1 MVERGEERE
10 GREEEGGEREV
21 AGLEEIGREEDA
33 GGQEQGHRRS
43 ARGHARRDAA
53 RSEGAEAARREERES
68 RRARAREGEER
79 TESRATDRETGRAA
93 AAARIVALARRDGR
107 ELVEELREVGGIGR
121 IKERWRW
128 SVSPT
133 GEREQVVLFN
143 HGQEGG
149 QEDQEVRA
157 VILESQYGRGLY
169 YASAASKGRELSFYD
184 GVQVTREEYVELDEF
199 TGLRHTL
206 EIGGGGRVVNGL
218 RGGRLINGIHGV
230 TGMQYANTSRG
241 GAEANNADF
250 TGTAMVRVSASG
262 GVERGQPVLL
272 PYDWS
277 AAAWEEIDSKVV
289 GVCAYEEKGGGQGL
303 GDEGGT
309 FVVELATAL
318 RKGGLAAQLI
328 REARAGWGKGQG
340 RTELQVHMGNRRA
353 RAYYERL
360 GMRRCRWWE
369 EGRADEGPRLQGD
382 HGGSLYEPRAG
393 FQMMQVGP
401 EELEAQL
408 ARRGAARAPTA
419 GVEYVRATGVR
430 GLREAGLL
438 KGVRAMMARVYGGEE
453 WYVNDEEGEG
463 RVECLYEK
471 KRKGERRVKFVV
483 ARLVD
488 SDRWVATAAEAEETG
503 TEAEV
508 GVSGGPETP
517 TTAAGAAAATPEAA
531 AVAAAAAAQGTTSSA
546 TPAAAAVAVSAAA
559 PATAAVAVTVA
570 AAVAVPAAGPAAVPV
585 TAGVAVSGTDRQ
597 LGGEEC
603 GPVARPGDRQDEGRG
618 VSASGQEASTSGQR
632 VLTSGRGGVRQ
643 RTVDSQGRAG
653 DQAGGQHCGQ
663 GSECTTAL
671 GQEGEG
677 TGLGGG
683 EMEEEGRE
691 RKRRRVGQA
700 EGPEGERKGGTGRK
714 RGRQDEGEGED
725 AGGGKR
731 QDRELERQRRKKNR
745 GDG

>member
-1 MVERGEERE
+1 MREEGGEEYEYEMDREMHWEAQAEWEREWEVEEIRGREGAATGGQEGGGSGRTGGDRGEEGTEGMTMVGEGRRSEDARGEGPRGEDQGETDAEGAAGMGEEEAGGFGVRDGMVERGEERE

-430 GLREAGLL
+430 GLRDAGLL

-517 TTAAGAAAATPEAA
+517 TTAEGAAA
-531 AVAAAAAAQGTTSSA
+531 A
-546 TPAAAAVAVSAAA
+546 TPAAAAVV
-559 PATAAVAVTVA
+559 VV
-570 AAVAVPAAGPAAVPV
+570 
-585 TAGVAVSGTDRQ
+585 
-597 LGGEEC
+597 GEEQA
-603 GPVARPGDRQDEGRG
+603 GEGEGRG
-618 VSASGQEASTSGQR
+618 GAIAEGGGGGRADASG
-632 VLTSGRGGVRQ
+632 V
-643 RTVDSQGRAG
+643 
-653 DQAGGQHCGQ
+653 
-663 GSECTTAL
+663 
-671 GQEGEG
+671 G
-677 TGLGGG
+677 TG
-683 EMEEEGRE
+683 ED
-691 RKRRRVGQA
+691 
-700 EGPEGERKGGTGRK
+700 GRK
-714 RGRQDEGEGED
+714 RDREGGGD
-725 AGGGKR
+725 TMDQGGGKR
-731 QDRELERQRRKKNR
+731 RRGESSVKGGIKRKR